1 MLKLRTF
8 RHKVE
13 FEAVGQDDIS
23 RFVEQLRT
31 FHVRKFGHGGET
43 IATVRTLFLNTVLS
57 FHRKFTGHLVAVVA
71 FEISIEQ
78 FVVARDASSDT
89 RGVGGEDGAH
99 FRALVLQKE
108 HAESRH
114 PFVSLVNHATF
125 RKTMLA

>member
-1 MLKLRTF
+1 M
-8 RHKVE
+8 
-13 FEAVGQDDIS
+13 
-23 RFVEQLRT
+23 
-31 FHVRKFGHGGET
+31 
-43 IATVRTLFLNTVLS
+43 RTLFLNTVLS
-57 FHRKFTGHLVAVVA
+57 FHRKFTGHLIAVVA

-108 HAESRH
+108 HTESRH